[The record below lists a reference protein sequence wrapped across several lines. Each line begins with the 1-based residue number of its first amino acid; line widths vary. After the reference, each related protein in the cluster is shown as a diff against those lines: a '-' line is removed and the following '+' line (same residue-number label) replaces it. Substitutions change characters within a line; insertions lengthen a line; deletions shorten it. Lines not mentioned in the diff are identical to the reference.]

1 MILRS
6 DLKPYQSMIKYQI
19 VRKVLFMDKLAEIR
33 TKLAEAAH
41 KDSVSDDMKLNE
53 LGLDSLDVVEL
64 LLKLE
69 EEYDVH
75 FDDVDMSNLVT
86 VKDLLGAISSQLK

>member
-6 DLKPYQSMIKYQI
+6 DLKPYQFMIKYQF

-33 TKLAEAAH
+33 TRLAEAAH

-69 EEYDVH
+69 EEYNVH
-75 FDDVDMSNLVT
+75 FDDVDMSNLNT
-86 VKDLLGAISSQLK
+86 VKDLLDAISSQLK

>member
-1 MILRS
+1 
-6 DLKPYQSMIKYQI
+6 
-19 VRKVLFMDKLAEIR
+19 MDKVTEIR
-33 TKLAEAAH
+33 QRLADAAH
-41 KDSVSDDMKLNE
+41 KDSVTDEMKLNE

-75 FDDVDMSNLVT
+75 FDDVGMSNLAT
-86 VKDLLGAISSQLK
+86 VKDLLDAISSQLK

>member
-1 MILRS
+1 
-6 DLKPYQSMIKYQI
+6 
-19 VRKVLFMDKLAEIR
+19 MDKLAEIKKR
-33 TKLAEAAH
+33 LAEAAH
-41 KDSVSDDMKLNE
+41 KDSVSEEMKINE

-69 EEYDVH
+69 EEYGVH

-86 VKDLLGAISSQLK
+86 VKDLLDSISSQLK

>member
-1 MILRS
+1 MNKIEE
-6 DLKPYQSMIKYQI
+6 IKQ
-19 VRKVLFMDKLAEIR
+19 RLAEV
-33 TKLAEAAH
+33 AH
-41 KDSVSDDMKLNE
+41 KDSVSEEMKLTE

-86 VKDLLGAISSQLK
+86 VGDLLGAISAQLK

>member
-1 MILRS
+1 MNKLEE
-6 DLKPYQSMIKYQI
+6 IKA
-19 VRKVLFMDKLAEIR
+19 R
-33 TKLAEAAH
+33 LAEAAH
-41 KDSVSDDMKLNE
+41 KESIDESMKLNE

-69 EEYDVH
+69 EEYDIH

-86 VKDLLGAISSQLK
+86 VKDLLDAISSQLK

>member
-1 MILRS
+1 MNKI
-6 DLKPYQSMIKYQI
+6 DEIKQ
-19 VRKVLFMDKLAEIR
+19 RLAEV
-33 TKLAEAAH
+33 AH
-41 KDSVSDDMKLNE
+41 KDSVSEEMKLTE

-75 FDDVDMSNLVT
+75 FDDVDMSNLAT
-86 VKDLLGAISSQLK
+86 VGDLLNAISAQLK

>member
-1 MILRS
+1 
-6 DLKPYQSMIKYQI
+6 
-19 VRKVLFMDKLAEIR
+19 MDKLSEIKKR
-33 TKLAEAAH
+33 LAEAAH
-41 KDSVSDDMKLNE
+41 KDSVSEEMKINE

-69 EEYDVH
+69 EEYGVH

-86 VKDLLGAISSQLK
+86 VKDLLDSISSQLK

>member
-1 MILRS
+1 MN
-6 DLKPYQSMIKYQI
+6 
-19 VRKVLFMDKLAEIR
+19 KVDEIR
-33 TKLAEAAH
+33 ARLAEAAH
-41 KDSVSDDMKLNE
+41 KESVSDETKLNE

-69 EEYDVH
+69 EEYNVH

-86 VKDLLGAISSQLK
+86 VKDLLDAISSQLK

>member
-1 MILRS
+1 
-6 DLKPYQSMIKYQI
+6 
-19 VRKVLFMDKLAEIR
+19 MDKINEIKQRLAEV
-33 TKLAEAAH
+33 AH
-41 KDSVSDDMKLNE
+41 KDSIDESMKLNE

-75 FDDVDMSNLVT
+75 FDDVDMSNLAT
-86 VKDLLGAISSQLK
+86 VGDLLNSISSQLK

>member
-1 MILRS
+1 
-6 DLKPYQSMIKYQI
+6 
-19 VRKVLFMDKLAEIR
+19 MDKINEIKQRLAEV
-33 TKLAEAAH
+33 AH
-41 KDSVSDDMKLNE
+41 KDSVEESMKLNE

-75 FDDVDMSNLVT
+75 FDDVDMSNLST
-86 VKDLLGAISSQLK
+86 VGDLLQAISSQLK

>member
-1 MILRS
+1 MNKLEE
-6 DLKPYQSMIKYQI
+6 IKA
-19 VRKVLFMDKLAEIR
+19 KL
-33 TKLAEAAH
+33 TEAAH
-41 KDSVSDDMKLNE
+41 KDSVDESMKLNA

-75 FDDVDMSNLVT
+75 FDDVDMSDLVT
-86 VKDLLGAISSQLK
+86 VKDLLDAISSQLK

>member
-1 MILRS
+1 
-6 DLKPYQSMIKYQI
+6 
-19 VRKVLFMDKLAEIR
+19 MDKLTDIKKR
-33 TKLAEAAH
+33 LAEAAH
-41 KDSVSDDMKLNE
+41 KDSVSEEMKLNE

-69 EEYDVH
+69 EEYGVH

-86 VKDLLGAISSQLK
+86 VKDLLDSISSQLK